1 VKDVTDALVNH
12 AGEFVRWPMTNTDR
26 SKVKTGFYQ
35 QARFPNVIGC
45 IDGTH
50 VRIVAPGA
58 DENAY
63 VNRKGFHSINVQA
76 VCDHDGKIFSLDLRN
91 PCIFL
96 KNILRLLDCY

>member
-1 VKDVTDALVNH
+1 MKILGFEKSTVSKTVKDVTDAIVAR
-12 AGEFVRWPMTNTDR
+12 AGQFIQWPVTSGARAAIKN
-26 SKVKTGFYQ
+26 GFYL

-50 VRIVAPGA
+50 VRIVAPST

-76 VCDHDGKIFSLDLRN
+76 VCDHDGK
-91 PCIFL
+91 
-96 KNILRLLDCY
+96 